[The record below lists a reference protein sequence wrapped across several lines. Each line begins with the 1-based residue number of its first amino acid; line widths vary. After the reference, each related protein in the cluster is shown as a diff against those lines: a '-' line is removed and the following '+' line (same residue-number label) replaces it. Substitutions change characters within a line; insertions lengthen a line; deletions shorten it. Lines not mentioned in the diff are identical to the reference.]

1 MEEEGEEEEGE
12 QETQAAALTLQSVEE
27 KEGVY
32 TMHSTSYHAA
42 TQH

>member
-27 KEGVY
+27 KEGFY
-32 TMHSTSYHAA
+32 TM
-42 TQH
+42 